1 MLVMRNPDDWLDL
14 DDPWGPSEAAD
25 LLQAL
30 RGQGP
35 CGAYERVTAGDGRPF
50 LLSTHAEA
58 ALLLEPATVE
68 RLTDRVRLRF
78 GLQERQRA
86 ALWWGL
92 PPLEA
97 AGR

>member
-30 RGQGP
+30 RGTGA
-35 CGAYERVTAGDGRPF
+35 CGAYERLDAGDGRQF
-50 LLSTHAEA
+50 LRSTHAEA
-58 ALLLEPATVE
+58 VLLLSPATVE
-68 RLTDRVRLRF
+68 RLTERVRLHH

-86 ALWWGL
+86 AVWWGL
-92 PPLEA
+92 PPA
-97 AGR
+97 GVAGR